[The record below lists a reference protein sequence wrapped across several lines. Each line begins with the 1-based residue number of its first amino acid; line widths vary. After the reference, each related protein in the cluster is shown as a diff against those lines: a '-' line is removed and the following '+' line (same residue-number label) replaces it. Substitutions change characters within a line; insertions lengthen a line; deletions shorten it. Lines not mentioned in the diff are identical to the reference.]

1 MKLRPMKT
9 EYELL
14 KALAA
19 VSHGKVNIA
28 GGNVFQ
34 HEIFLAIKES
44 GKHKEVYEGY
54 PIALLSGERKTHK
67 VDILIVDEDSV
78 TAINSKGKSFNS
90 TDSEDAK
97 VGDVRK
103 FTAAIEKAFPDKKV
117 TYQFLKDEYGSKRIK
132 LYEYFEQQGIPVFN
146 TEDYLIRNYDTNFTE
161 LEQRRQTQCVQLFK
175 DAFDG
180 DYDNLLQVLDPRR
193 VTVNKPARSG
203 RHGDLDAL

>member
-34 HEIFLAIKES
+34 HEIFLAIKQS
-44 GKHKEVYEGY
+44 GKHKEVYEEY
-54 PIALLSGERKTHK
+54 PIPLLSGHRKKHK

-103 FTAAIEKAFPDKKV
+103 FTSAIEKAFPGKQV
-117 TYQFLKDEYGSKRIK
+117 TYQFLKDEYDGTIK
-132 LYEYFEQQGIPVFN
+132 LYKYFEEQGIPVYN
-146 TEDYLIRNYDTNFTE
+146 TEDYLIEHYDTNFTE

-180 DYDNLLQVLDPRR
+180 DYDSLLQVLDPRR
-193 VTVNKPARSG
+193 VPVGKPARSG
-203 RHGDLDAL
+203 RQGDMDAL

>member
-44 GKHKEVYEGY
+44 GKHKEVYEEY
-54 PIALLSGERKTHK
+54 PIKLLSGERKKHK

-97 VGDVRK
+97 VGDVKK
-103 FTAAIEKAFPDKKV
+103 FTEAIEKAFPGKKV
-117 TYQFLKDEYGSKRIK
+117 TYQFLKDEYGTKRIK
-132 LYEYFEQQGIPVFN
+132 LYEYFEQQGIPVYN

-180 DYDNLLQVLDPRR
+180 DYDRLLQVLDPRR
-193 VTVNKPARSG
+193 VPVNKVTTERIG
-203 RHGDLDAL
+203 GDMDAL

>member
-44 GKHKEVYEGY
+44 GKHKEVYEEY

-97 VGDVRK
+97 VGDVKK
-103 FTAAIEKAFPDKKV
+103 FTAAIEKAFPGKQV

-180 DYDNLLQVLDPRR
+180 DYDSLLQVLDPRR
-193 VTVNKPARSG
+193 VPVNKPARSG

>member
-1 MKLRPMKT
+1 MNKFTFWK
-9 EYELL
+9 EV
-14 KALAA
+14 AA
-19 VSHGKVNIA
+19 ISHGKVNIS

-34 HEIFLAIKES
+34 HEIYLAIKES
-44 GKHKEVYEGY
+44 GKHKEVYEEY
-54 PIALLSGERKTHK
+54 RIVLLGGERKTHK

-132 LYEYFEQQGIPVFN
+132 LYEYFEDQGIPVYN
-146 TEDYLIRNYDTNFTE
+146 TEKYFIQNYDTNFTE
-161 LEQRRQTQCVQLFK
+161 LEQRRQTECIRRAEEAWK
-175 DAFDG
+175 NAG
-180 DYDNLLQVLDPRR
+180 YNLEKLYE
-193 VTVNKPARSG
+193 TCS
-203 RHGDLDAL
+203 